1 MDRRKHKGGKRLA
14 CLFLAAAVI
23 TAGIPVQAVEFE
35 APCADAGL
43 FSSGEDDAYTGYVG
57 EKSDRGDTAVQ
68 ATPTPVSTVIPEVTF
83 IGP

>member
-57 EKSDRGDTAVQ
+57 K
-68 ATPTPVSTVIPEVTF
+68 TVIGVRLQCRPHLHLF
-83 IGP
+83 QQ